1 MRRLSGDLWRNQRP
15 LLWLQGDLG
24 GTKGELRGFDK
35 PGKKQLCPVRRTLFF
50 CFTSSGTTE
59 TRTRTNKN
67 LKNPSNECAQCC
79 PHKHNRGGLT
89 EEPHTVTHSDSHTH
103 VKTHEECW
111 VFRED
116 GSVYCQWE
124 KTVLTLSILT
134 VVLTVVLTTA
144 ESSSHLIGTH
154 WYCSTTALLHTA
166 SADISPEDKL
176 WK

>member
-1 MRRLSGDLWRNQRP
+1 MIC
-15 LLWLQGDLG
+15 G
-24 GTKGELRGFDK
+24 GTRDLSSDSRGILVEQKENFEVLI
-35 PGKKQLCPVRRTLFF
+35 KKQLCPVRRTPFF

-116 GSVYCQWE
+116 GSVYCQ
-124 KTVLTLSILT
+124 
-134 VVLTVVLTTA
+134 
-144 ESSSHLIGTH
+144 
-154 WYCSTTALLHTA
+154 
-166 SADISPEDKL
+166 
-176 WK
+176 